1 MEEKRSTR
9 GGQARRDRLKQA
21 AQDAVQQSGL
31 RNLSFRTLADD
42 IGIKS
47 SSVHYH
53 FPEKADLARAL
64 IQRYSRDFAQSVAVA
79 EATAGRGSLRKK
91 LTGFIGIFDAVAK
104 DDRMCLCGMM
114 AAEIDELNESNRTLL
129 KAYFNDTERA
139 LTALFTAHREELASD
154 LPPKTLAALL
164 LAGLEGA
171 LLLDR
176 ATGGRERL
184 RAQRTLALS
193 WLASAR

>member
-1 MEEKRSTR
+1 VDERRSTR
-9 GGQARRDRLKQA
+9 GGQARRDRLEQA

-53 FPEKADLARAL
+53 FPEKADLASAL
-64 IQRYSRDFAQSVAVA
+64 IKRYSRDFEQAVA
-79 EATAGRGSLRKK
+79 EAIAGRGSLRKK
-91 LTGFIGIFDAVAK
+91 LTAFIGIFDAVAK

-114 AAEIDELNESNRTLL
+114 AAEIDQLNEANRALL
-129 KAYFNDTERA
+129 KAYFKDTERA
-139 LTALFTAHREELASD
+139 LATLLTSHREELASD

-164 LAGLEGA
+164 LSGLEGA

-176 ATGGRERL
+176 ATGGRGRL

-193 WLASAR
+193 WLANTH

>member
-9 GGQARRDRLKQA
+9 GGQARRDRLELA
-21 AQDAVQQSGL
+21 AQDAVQQGGL
-31 RNLSFRTLADD
+31 GSLSFRTLAGD

-64 IQRYSRDFAQSVAVA
+64 IERYRRDFAASVV
-79 EATAGRGSLRKK
+79 EVTAGSGTLREK
-91 LTGFIGIFDAVAK
+91 LSGFIGIFDAVAK

-114 AAEIDELNESNRTLL
+114 AAEVDQLNDANKALL
-129 KAYFNDTERA
+129 GRYFKDTERT
-139 LTALFTAHREELASD
+139 LTELFTAHRDELANA
-154 LPPKTLAALL
+154 LPPRTLARLL

-193 WLASAR
+193 WLASER